1 MSNLRYRCLQFVCG
15 LGVLNFVAMAVGAFM
30 LGGDAVNGKIAGGH
44 FYLAE
49 HGKLTEVSEAVYTY
63 SLWHVRSVFVTHP
76 LAMLAG
82 YLLKME
88 GRARKTPKLSSF
100 DQGGALPNSTS
111 PAPISHPRVAK
122 P

>member
-1 MSNLRYRCLQFVCG
+1 MSNFHYRCLQFFVG
-15 LGVLNFVAMAVGAFM
+15 LGVLNFLAFFIGAFV
-30 LGGDAVNGKIAGGH
+30 LGGDAGNGKIVGGH

-49 HGKLTEVSEAVYTY
+49 HGKLTDVSETVYTY

-88 GRARKTPKLSSF
+88 GRARKAAKLISNGN
-100 DQGGALPNSTS
+100 QGGALPNST
-111 PAPISHPRVAK
+111 
-122 P
+122 